1 MKKYRIPIFMAM
13 ICMISNVAVFGQ
25 ETEKEEKE
33 KVLKVWAESYGDC
46 QKRMEYM
53 SDDMKK
59 TYFADQ
65 FQRANENTFLLLQ
78 SGKTE
83 NVELHE
89 ALEVVNFR
97 LENGDTIFYTLKNK
111 NGKEYYQVEYVA
123 MEEQNNHFKVE
134 SSRITNAYDWKDWK
148 KEKTELPENNIYAK
162 FSGKE
167 KAYTPIVTVAKA
179 EKIDRQLLPLFLDH
193 IQSVFEEGHSSY
205 YVMEMLN
212 IDIQN
217 VKMKDDVATIDFTLQ
232 EVLRRYPRN
241 PDTVGY
247 IQKTKEKDKEEYT
260 QLYRQYY
267 TPFYGNYNLRFSG
280 NKTNPDSFRIYT
292 GEMNEKGKII
302 YNWSIEQ
309 QFPAMDANGA
319 KWYLGTI
326 NSTKDDYGRTL
337 FTIIRKQWN
346 LDTRGGTDKG
356 YFVTS
361 YGKQMTYPLA
371 KDTVVTCWN
380 QDKMEVVNTKSFEN
394 AAGKANF
401 GASRLFWFRIENNYI
416 VEIKEL
422 V

>member
-179 EKIDRQLLPLFLDH
+179 EKIDRQLLPLF
-193 IQSVFEEGHSSY
+193 EEGHSSY

-371 KDTVVTCWN
+371 KDAVVTCWN

-394 AAGKANF
+394 VAGKANF